1 LAKRFDVAI
10 VGGGPVGLLL
20 ACELGI
26 RNVPVVVIDQRPEL
40 LPHPKANTHNARSME
55 IYRRHGIANRLRA
68 IGLPQD
74 RPTDVAYLTR
84 FYGRELHRV
93 VLPSPLEAQREVRQP
108 GTRWPTPEPQL
119 RTTQMA
125 LEPLLLDRARSFC
138 SVEVRYGWNATA
150 FSQDSTGVCLSG
162 EQPGGAQFQVSAAFA
177 VGCDGGR
184 SFMRRQLGIRLLG
197 EGGLE
202 MDFLGG
208 RMLATY
214 FRAPQ
219 LLESFPHGP
228 SWMNW
233 IMHPSGRAIL
243 VVIDPQRHEFLM
255 HFQLKPDARDTDFPA
270 RLAQAVGAPVEH
282 EILSS
287 AEWRAGVGLVA
298 ERYREGRAFLAGD
311 AAHLFT
317 PTGGFGLNTGIE
329 DAFNLGWKL
338 GAALRSESSPALLD
352 SYDVERR
359 AIGLRNTAYA
369 LKLTA
374 NNGACPVSPHLDE
387 DGEAGD
393 AARAQTAAHLAR
405 YARWEFDTPGMQ
417 LGGRY
422 NGSPIISSDE
432 CDVPQD
438 SPTTYVPSAVPGGRL
453 PHVWDAQGRSLF
465 DRLGPEF
472 TAIGFRDLES
482 ETAWRAAAALT
493 GVPIT
498 IVPLPAEG
506 ELARICNADWI
517 LVRPDQYIAWRGSAR
532 PGSLEDVLATAA
544 GLARGGVDQNRT
556 SRCPASEASRG

>member
-1 LAKRFDVAI
+1 
-10 VGGGPVGLLL
+10 
-20 ACELGI
+20 
-26 RNVPVVVIDQRPEL
+26 
-40 LPHPKANTHNARSME
+40 ME
-55 IYRRHGIANRLRA
+55 IYRRHGIADKLRA
-68 IGLPQD
+68 IGLPQG
-74 RPTDVAYLTR
+74 RPTDVGYFTR
-84 FYGRELHRV
+84 LYGRELHRV
-93 VLPSPLEAQREVRQP
+93 ALPSPLEAQREVRQP
-108 GTRWPTPEPQL
+108 GTGWPTPEPQL

-125 LEPLLLDRARSFC
+125 LEPLLFERASSFP

-150 FSQDSTGVCLSG
+150 FSQDATGVCLSG
-162 EQPGGAQFQVSAAFA
+162 EQLGGAEFKIAASFA

-214 FRAPQ
+214 FRAPR
-219 LLESFPHGP
+219 LLENFPHRP
-228 SWMNW
+228 TWMNW
-233 IMHPSGRAIL
+233 IMHPLGRAIL
-243 VVIDPQRHEFLM
+243 VVIDPERHEFLM
-255 HFQLKPDARDTDFPA
+255 HFQLKPEAREIDFAA
-270 RLAQAVGAPVEH
+270 RLEQAVGAPVEH

-338 GAALRSESSPALLD
+338 AAASRAESSPGLLD

-359 AIGLRNTAYA
+359 AVGLRNTGYA
-369 LKLTA
+369 LRLSA

-393 AARAQTAAHLAR
+393 TARAETAAHLAR
-405 YARWEFDTPGMQ
+405 FAGWEFETPGIQ

-422 NGSPIISSDE
+422 DVSPIIRSDG
-432 CDVPQD
+432 CDIPED

-482 ETAWRAAAALT
+482 EAAWRTASALT
-493 GVPIT
+493 GVPIS
-498 IVPLPAEG
+498 IVLLPGEA
-506 ELARICNADWI
+506 ELAGICNADWI
-517 LVRPDQYIAWRGSAR
+517 LVRPDQYIAWRGNAR
-532 PGSLEDVLATAA
+532 AASLEEILATAA
-544 GLARGGVDQNRT
+544 GAARGKVDQNRT
-556 SRCPASEASRG
+556 PRGPASASAQG